1 MCNRII
7 KIIWII
13 FFAGFVSN
21 SGLAQNN
28 TIDSL
33 KDLLKQH
40 SEADSVRL
48 NLLNDLSFSS
58 YELRPSEGIS
68 FADEAIM
75 LSKKLLLPDKLG
87 SAFYYK
93 GLCMGVL
100 GNYDDALAMF
110 QEASKIYETINVHK
124 LWDVNNSIAII
135 YMNLSDYG
143 RALNIYFK
151 NMMAAEQQ
159 GDEKKMAVTA
169 TNISLLYTRID
180 KQAEALKYN
189 EKAIALYKKTGNANA
204 LANAYAARGNI
215 YDDMDSLLYA
225 INSYRE
231 GLLLS
236 EQANYQIGIANNA
249 GNMGSVFG
257 ELEKYDSAFYFTK
270 KGLDIYTSIGYKRN
284 MAILYGY
291 LGDIIIA
298 SPDAVLL
305 QEGIRPSNKFIA
317 ALEYYNKGMNL
328 HKEIGNKLE
337 EATSW
342 QQISNLYKLQQ
353 NYEQAYN
360 AFEKYTSLKE
370 SALNENENKAIEKLS
385 SQYEFQ
391 KKADSIKEANNKR
404 MIIVA
409 AEIKREKAI
418 NNATLFGGLIL
429 AAAGIV
435 VFILYKRN
443 RDITGEKLE
452 AEFAA
457 KVADTEMKALRSQM
471 NPHFIFNSLNSIS
484 DYISTNDAS
493 SANKYLTRFAKVMR
507 MILEN
512 SEQKEVT
519 LANDLKALELY
530 MQLESLRL
538 QDKFTYTITIDD
550 TIDAENTMVPPLI
563 LQPFVENSIWHG
575 FAQKEGEGCIL
586 IQVKKEGDMIHCIV
600 EDNGTGRVNGAN
612 NEPLNVVKKSLGMKI
627 TKSRIDILNK
637 IKNSNAAVIIS
648 DLPQGTRAEVKL
660 PLELSF

>member
-7 KIIWII
+7 KIIGII

-21 SGLAQNN
+21 SSLAQNN

-40 SEADSVRL
+40 PGADSVRL

-58 YELRPSEGIS
+58 YELRPNEGIT
-68 FADEAIM
+68 FADEAII

-100 GNYDDALAMF
+100 GNYDDALAMLG
-110 QEASKIYETINVHK
+110 EATKIYETINVHK

-143 RALNIYFK
+143 KALNIYFK
-151 NMMAAEQQ
+151 NMIAAEQR
-159 GDEKKMAVTA
+159 GDEKKMAVAA

-180 KQAEALKYN
+180 KQADALKYN
-189 EKAIALYKKTGNANA
+189 EKAIGLYKKTGNANA

-215 YDDMDSLLYA
+215 YDDMDSLLDA

-236 EQANYQIGIANNA
+236 ERSKYQIGIANNA

-270 KGLDIYTSIGYKRN
+270 KGLDIYSSISYKRN

-291 LGDIIIA
+291 LGDIIISSSA
-298 SPDAVLL
+298 AVLL
-305 QEGIRPSNKFIA
+305 QEGISPSNKFIT
-317 ALEYYNKGMNL
+317 ALEYYNKAMNL

-342 QQISNLYKLQQ
+342 QQISNVYKLQQ

-360 AFEKYTSLKE
+360 SFEKYTSLKE
-370 SALNENENKAIEKLS
+370 NALNENENKAIEKLT

-391 KKADSIKEANNKR
+391 KKTDSIKEANNKR

-429 AAAGIV
+429 SAAGVI
-435 VFILYKRN
+435 VFIFYKRN
-443 RDITGEKLE
+443 RDIAEEKVE
-452 AEFAA
+452 AKFAA

-484 DYISTNDAS
+484 DYISTNDAA

-519 LANDLKALELY
+519 LENDLKALELY

-538 QDKFTYTITIDD
+538 QNKFTYTITIDD

-575 FAQKEGEGCIL
+575 LSQKEGEGRIL

-600 EDNGTGRVNGAN
+600 EDNGTGRVNGTSYETVNGA
-612 NEPLNVVKKSLGMKI
+612 KKSLGMKI

-637 IKNSNAAVIIS
+637 LKNSNAAVTIS
-648 DLPQGTRAEVKL
+648 DLPEGTRAEVKL